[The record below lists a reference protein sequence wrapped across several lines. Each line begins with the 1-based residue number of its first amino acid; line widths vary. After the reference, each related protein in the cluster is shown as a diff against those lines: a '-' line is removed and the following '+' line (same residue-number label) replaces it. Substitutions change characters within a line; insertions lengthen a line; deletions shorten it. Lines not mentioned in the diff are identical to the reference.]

1 MDFAPSK
8 SSLACFGD
16 PPGTI
21 KGPRDPPRD
30 VNPFETLWEAVRDP
44 REQMQLAV
52 LYLTLQRDL
61 RGVVLDRDGLAAL
74 MARRHRWSHDRT
86 VRRLERLVDLGLVVK
101 ERGLVRDAVVVAEA
115 EEEADEAMEAAA
127 EAAGPDGPARVEAAD
142 PAPEPSADPPG
153 ERCVVYRLSG

>member
-1 MDFAPSK
+1 M
-8 SSLACFGD
+8 
-16 PPGTI
+16 
-21 KGPRDPPRD
+21 
-30 VNPFETLWEAVRDP
+30 NPFETLWEAVRDP

-101 ERGLVRDAVVVAEA
+101 ERGLVRDAVAV
-115 EEEADEAMEAAA
+115 EEDLPEEDEEPDEAAA
-127 EAAGPDGPARVEAAD
+127 GPGRAEVVAVGEATGPPA
-142 PAPEPSADPPG
+142 

>member
-1 MDFAPSK
+1 M
-8 SSLACFGD
+8 
-16 PPGTI
+16 
-21 KGPRDPPRD
+21 
-30 VNPFETLWEAVRDP
+30 NPFETLWEAVRDP

-61 RGVVLDRDGLAAL
+61 RGVVLDRGGLAAL

-101 ERGLVRDAVVVAEA
+101 ERGLVRDAVVVDEEGAE
-115 EEEADEAMEAAA
+115 AA
-127 EAAGPDGPARVEAAD
+127 EAPAPEDPVRVEAAD
-142 PAPEPSADPPG
+142 PSG